1 MQQLATITGWAY
13 KEIMEEVPFSA
24 GLQLIDSDLYQKGV
38 ERVYTN
44 ETPNFDSR
52 SLIDKAFSKIQ

>member
-52 SLIDKAFSKIQ
+52 SLIDEAFSKI